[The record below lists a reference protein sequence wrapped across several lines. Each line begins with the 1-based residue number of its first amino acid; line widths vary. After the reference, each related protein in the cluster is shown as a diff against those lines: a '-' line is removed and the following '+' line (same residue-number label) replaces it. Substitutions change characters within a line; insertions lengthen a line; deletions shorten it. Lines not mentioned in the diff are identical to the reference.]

1 MLEQQLAALRP
12 SLRTQVLHVVTD
24 SNPLQ
29 VNTPTCDCGKFPAPD
44 VAFTEAEA
52 SFPPPPSEEGIN
64 AYIPNQY

>member
-29 VNTPTCDCGKFPAPD
+29 VNMPTCDCGKFPAPPVD
-44 VAFTEAEA
+44 FKKVVHLFC
-52 SFPPPPSEEGIN
+52 P
-64 AYIPNQY
+64 